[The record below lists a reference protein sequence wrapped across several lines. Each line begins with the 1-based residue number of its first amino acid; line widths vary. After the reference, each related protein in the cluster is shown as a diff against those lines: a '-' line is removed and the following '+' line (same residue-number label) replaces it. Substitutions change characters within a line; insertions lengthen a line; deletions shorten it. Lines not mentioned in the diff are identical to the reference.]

1 MKLQQAGK
9 LLAATL
15 PASQTPDLPQDIL
28 REENIPKDKVHALF
42 LENEK
47 AKNLYSKLSKCW
59 PPNGPFLLLNNL

>member
-15 PASQTPDLPQDIL
+15 PTGQTPDLPQDIL
-28 REENIPKDKVHALF
+28 REENIPQDKVHALF

-47 AKNLYSKLSKCW
+47 AEHLYFKLSEC
-59 PPNGPFLLLNNL
+59 